1 MLFQRKIYFFEIFL
15 YHLIKMILGNNCSGN
30 LIKNGYFFSKNFYRD
45 FLKTESQK
53 SWWEPLWY
61 RHNFVIQ
68 EKFEKISL
76 IDDAKLGIGDSYY
89 CLAYIN
95 NMGAEQKKD
104 CVIYLEP
111 RLFKIYQ
118 YTKRYNLVNNIKVK
132 SCYLLSQKFKSICI
146 LNDYK
151 GKLFRLIFFIFLLT
165 RLNNTVSLNLFND
178 ENILATEL
186 MRRKSIFYFD
196 KYNYI
201 NKRNY
206 YFTLTFDCARK
217 DSNLSSDIL
226 NSLCK
231 TFKPI
236 IIQHTVD
243 QSKIKEITQINEK
256 YNLKNSYLGFNISDQ
271 LEYIKGS
278 SLVISVASS
287 IAKFA
292 IVYNKPLFLI
302 LFKTFN
308 KSFCRYLSSKYVVF
322 ESDEYDIYS
331 SYCTIV
337 LRIKIENKNLDINT
351 LNQALEV
358 IYNLDIKNPV
368 LDSIKS

>member
-1 MLFQRKIYFFEIFL
+1 
-15 YHLIKMILGNNCSGN
+15 
-30 LIKNGYFFSKNFYRD
+30 
-45 FLKTESQK
+45 
-53 SWWEPLWY
+53 
-61 RHNFVIQ
+61 
-68 EKFEKISL
+68 
-76 IDDAKLGIGDSYY
+76 
-89 CLAYIN
+89 
-95 NMGAEQKKD
+95 
-104 CVIYLEP
+104 
-111 RLFKIYQ
+111 
-118 YTKRYNLVNNIKVK
+118 
-132 SCYLLSQKFKSICI
+132 
-146 LNDYK
+146 
-151 GKLFRLIFFIFLLT
+151 
-165 RLNNTVSLNLFND
+165 
-178 ENILATEL
+178 
-186 MRRKSIFYFD
+186 
-196 KYNYI
+196 
-201 NKRNY
+201 
-206 YFTLTFDCARK
+206 FTLTFDCARK